1 MSLRHLTDQEIQE
14 YLDGN
19 LSPREASLA
28 EKHIESCV
36 FCQECF
42 DRYQSLYAEL
52 KREEGFELSND
63 FAKSVVSRL
72 PEEAKVKSHFNYA
85 NIFWTIL
92 GIIITVGIT
101 LYYVDLKPL
110 VEASSHTFLSQYE
123 FGSILVSSMKSFLV
137 SLNGNISF
145 GVLAGLTLLVIVALD
160 YVLFHPKFGR
170 ISF

>member
-1 MSLRHLTDQEIQE
+1 MSLRHLTDEEIQE

-28 EKHIESCV
+28 EKHIESCI

-42 DRYQSLYAEL
+42 KRYQSLYAEL
-52 KREEGFELSND
+52 KCDEGFELSRD
-63 FAKSVVSRL
+63 FTKSVVSRL
-72 PEEAKVKSHFNYA
+72 PEGAKVKSHFNYA

-92 GIIITVGIT
+92 GIIITVGII

-110 VEASSHTFLSQYE
+110 LETISHALLLQYE

-145 GVLAGLTLLVIVALD
+145 WVLAGLTFLVIVALD
-160 YVLFHPKFGR
+160 HLLFHPKFRR

>member
-1 MSLRHLTDQEIQE
+1 MSLRHLTDEEIQE

-19 LSPREASLA
+19 LSPRDALLA
-28 EKHIESCV
+28 EKHIESCT

-42 DRYQSLYAEL
+42 NRYQSLYAGL
-52 KREEGFELSND
+52 KREEGFELSKD

-101 LYYVDLKPL
+101 FYYVDLKPL
-110 VEASSHTFLSQYE
+110 LGIISHAFSSQFE

-145 GVLAGLTLLVIVALD
+145 WALAGLTFLVIVALD
-160 YVLFHPKFGR
+160 HLLLHPKFER